1 MCCGKATKVCELLT
15 NKDKTYR
22 AVCRL
27 GIETD
32 TQDTTGTILKECSTE
47 HITEEMLRNVI
58 AEFQGDIEQI
68 PPMYSALK
76 VNGKK
81 LYELAR
87 EGKTIER
94 KPRPVHI
101 EEIIVENICLEEKQF
116 TMTVTCSKGTYIRTL
131 CHDIGKRL
139 GSAAAM
145 ESLVRTRVA
154 MFTIEDALTLDEIS
168 QLAAAQS
175 EEWQKKIYAVDT
187 LFPTYPKLQ
196 VKSKF
201 AASLQ
206 NGNKLYQEQI
216 QILEDKGDA
225 EEDRYLMYDENG
237 IFKAVYQK
245 IGKEYKVLKMF

>member
-1 MCCGKATKVCELLT
+1 
-15 NKDKTYR
+15 
-22 AVCRL
+22 
-27 GIETD
+27 
-32 TQDTTGTILKECSTE
+32 
-47 HITEEMLRNVI
+47 
-58 AEFQGDIEQI
+58 
-68 PPMYSALK
+68 
-76 VNGKK
+76 
-81 LYELAR
+81 
-87 EGKTIER
+87 
-94 KPRPVHI
+94 
-101 EEIIVENICLEEKQF
+101 
-116 TMTVTCSKGTYIRTL
+116 
-131 CHDIGKRL
+131 
-139 GSAAAM
+139 
-145 ESLVRTRVA
+145 